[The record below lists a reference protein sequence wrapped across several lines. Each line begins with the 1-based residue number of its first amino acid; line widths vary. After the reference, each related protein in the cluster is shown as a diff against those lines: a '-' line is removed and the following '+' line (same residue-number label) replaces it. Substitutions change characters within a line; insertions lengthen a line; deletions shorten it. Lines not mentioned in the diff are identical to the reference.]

1 MGYFSKLILMMI
13 MGFAGLLIAS
23 AESSPTRAETLRI
36 ASIDW
41 CPQLCPKGDKKGYV
55 LDTVNEIFKDS
66 PYDIE
71 VVAYSWSRAI
81 RLTRLGKVHALLSP
95 AKPEAPDLLYPH
107 QEVGTQKM
115 CFFVKESSRWKY
127 EGMESLRNQKI
138 GIAIDTSIEELNTY
152 ISEHKDKFYFTPYGS
167 NYLVHSF
174 NMIERNRLDSFIFT
188 YNSTVYELQERELT
202 DKIKPAGCVSSAN
215 IYMAFTPDIKQ
226 RAFVLEAMKHFDQ
239 RMSELVLRGQI
250 PNIMQRYGL
259 PSWQNN
265 LLEVF

>member
-1 MGYFSKLILMMI
+1 MGYISNLILMMAL
-13 MGFAGLLIAS
+13 GFTGLLVAS
-23 AESSPTRAETLRI
+23 AQNSPAQAETLRI

-41 CPQLCPKGDKKGYV
+41 CPQLCPKGDKEGYV
-55 LDTVNEIFKDS
+55 LDTVKKIFEDS

-95 AKPEAPDLLYPH
+95 AKPEAPDLLYPQ

-127 EGMESLRNQKI
+127 EGIKSLRNQKI

-152 ISEHKDKFYFTPYGS
+152 ISEHKDKFYFSPYGS

-188 YNSTVYELQERELT
+188 YNSTVYELQQSDLVY
-202 DKIKPAGCVSSAN
+202 KIKPAGCVSNAN
-215 IYMAFTPDIKQ
+215 IYMAFTPDLKH
-226 RAFVLEAMKHFDQ
+226 RAFVLKAMKYFDL
-239 RMSELVLRGQI
+239 RMSEIVIRGQI
-250 PNIMQRYGL
+250 SNIMQRYGL
-259 PSWQNN
+259 PSWQDN